1 MIKAGYSPSVRLF
14 EAAACAVP
22 VISDQWP
29 GIEQFFIPGKE
40 ILLAATSA
48 EVLRYL
54 REYSDADRTAIGERA
69 LERVLNSH
77 TAARRAEELEGYLSA
92 C

>member
-1 MIKAGYSPSVRLF
+1 MVKAGYSPSVRLF

-29 GIEQFFIPGKE
+29 GIDDFFTPGEE
-40 ILLAATSA
+40 ILLAGTSG

-54 REYSDADRTAIGERA
+54 REYSDADRKAIGERA
-69 LERVLNSH
+69 MARVLRSH
-77 TAARRAEELEGYLSA
+77 TAARRAEELETYITA